1 MDFSRRT
8 AQLLHEDHAATIVLI
23 EELDEVIRKAGR
35 RQPDTADTAIRKTLS
50 KAAAMI
56 EREIRGHFAF
66 EEDELFTRLEE
77 AGDVGIGAHL
87 REEHAALLPLG
98 EEVGRIAAEA
108 LESGFT
114 DDSWKTF
121 RDRSGQ
127 LIEMMYAHV
136 QKEEMGLL
144 PALEDLLDPEEDME
158 LAETFEAAH
167 NP

>member
-1 MDFSRRT
+1 MEFSRRT
-8 AQLLHEDHAATIVLI
+8 AQLLHEDHASTIGLI
-23 EELDEVIRKAGR
+23 EELDEVLRKAGR
-35 RQPDTADTAIRKTLS
+35 RQPDLADAATRRTLS
-50 KAAAMI
+50 KATEMI
-56 EREIRGHFAF
+56 DREIRGHFAF
-66 EEDELFTRLEE
+66 EENELFTRLEE

-108 LESGFT
+108 LDNGFGNE
-114 DDSWKTF
+114 SWKRF
-121 RDRSGQ
+121 RDIAGQ

-144 PALEDLLDPEEDME
+144 QALDDLLEPEEDME

-167 NP
+167 NS

>member
-1 MDFSRRT
+1 MEFSRRT
-8 AQLLHEDHAATIVLI
+8 AQLLHEDHAATIALI
-23 EELDEVIRKAGR
+23 EDLEEVIRKAGR
-35 RQPDTADTAIRKTLS
+35 RQPDTADASIRKTLS
-50 KAAAMI
+50 KVAEMI
-56 EREIRGHFAF
+56 EREVRGHFTF
-66 EEDELFTRLEE
+66 EETELFTRLEE

-98 EEVGRIAAEA
+98 EEIGRIAAEA

-114 DDSWKTF
+114 DTSWATF

-127 LIEMMYAHV
+127 FIEMMYAHV

-144 PALEDLLDPEEDME
+144 PAIEDLLEPEEDME
-158 LAETFEAAH
+158 LAEGFEAAH